1 MQYLA
6 WLEMQIIKIAV
17 KIGHLFTY
25 RDVFECSDVNALH
38 GVILDRKCAI
48 DRLHGCSVN
57 PGDRAL

>member
-1 MQYLA
+1 MLLTWCVRVYGMQYLT
-6 WLEMQIIKIAV
+6 W
-17 KIGHLFTY
+17 
-25 RDVFECSDVNALH
+25 RDIFECSDVNALH